1 MANPFKYSYNDY
13 MNALSKYDRAI
24 ESHNRRIDEYN
35 KTLAF
40 DSEGRT
46 IVKDKFNN
54 DIFAVDVDG
63 KLVQTNLPEG
73 KNLEDF
79 NYSALPDSN
88 RFWLVRQGKPLEQFE
103 RRTLD
108 PNKNPYSS
116 SDPYVEYVESVYQ
129 AKPDEFTGT
138 APNMPTLTVSQAKR
152 LANEA
157 DPLAAERGIISDV
170 IASRGVK

>member
-1 MANPFKYSYNDY
+1 

-88 RFWLVRQGKPLEQFE
+88 RFLLVRQGKPLEQF
-103 RRTLD
+103 
-108 PNKNPYSS
+108 
-116 SDPYVEYVESVYQ
+116 
-129 AKPDEFTGT
+129 
-138 APNMPTLTVSQAKR
+138 
-152 LANEA
+152 
-157 DPLAAERGIISDV
+157 
-170 IASRGVK
+170 